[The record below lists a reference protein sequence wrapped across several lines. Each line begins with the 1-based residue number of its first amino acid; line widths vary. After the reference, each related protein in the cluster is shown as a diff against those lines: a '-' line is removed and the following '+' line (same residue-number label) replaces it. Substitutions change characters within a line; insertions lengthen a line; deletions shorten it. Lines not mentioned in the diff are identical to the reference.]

1 VGAPAESRRPGASAL
16 WSLLGCCVLAA
27 SWLLVG
33 RLFWGAVDAE
43 AWTAVSA
50 DLDRWATL
58 AGHTGSALA
67 AAVGLG
73 MPLAIAL
80 AIVLFRT
87 DLPGRRGL
95 IFVLVL
101 AAALPVH
108 VVSAA
113 ALAVVGAE
121 ALQGSAL
128 ALGAVHALAHLP
140 LVTLVCG
147 LALSAVDG
155 DLERSA
161 ATDGAGA
168 LGVLWRITLRGAL
181 GGLVAALLLL
191 VLLTATDYSVSDV
204 LLVRTFAEEVYTL
217 FALHGRAAEP
227 TLVALPMMAL
237 FGVVLW
243 FLRRRFVSAAA
254 AQPGRAAP
262 HVFSLGRIRAPVA
275 LALWA
280 LILGLAGLPIAR
292 LWALVG
298 GFSQLLAS
306 AQMFAPELLT
316 SVACCTVAAALAAM
330 LATPLA
336 WSLARRPWA
345 SRLIALWLVIMLSLP
360 APLLGIGLVE
370 LLNRPGPLGALYDS
384 PAVLVLTYLLR
395 FLPVAVLLVYP
406 AARAIPDELL
416 HAARADGCDRGQL
429 QSRLVSP
436 LLRPAAVIAFLVTW
450 LLAMGELPATLLVTP
465 PGYTT
470 AGARFFTLVHYGL
483 AGEAAALSLLSALC
497 TLVPAALLA
506 ALLLGRRRNAR
517 NPLPGTQAVH
527 RGR

>member
-1 VGAPAESRRPGASAL
+1 MATPAESRRPGASSL
-16 WSLLGCCVLAA
+16 WSLLGACVLAVSA
-27 SWLLVG
+27 LLVG
-33 RLFWGAVDAE
+33 QLFWGAVDGA
-43 AWTAVSA
+43 AWTAVSG

-73 MPLAIAL
+73 MPLAMVL
-80 AIVLFRT
+80 AILLFRT
-87 DLPGRRGL
+87 DLPGRRWL
-95 IFVLVL
+95 IALLVL

-113 ALAVVGAE
+113 VLAVVGAE

-161 ATDGAGA
+161 ATDCAGP
-168 LGVLWRITLRGAL
+168 LGILWRITLRGAL

-191 VLLTATDYSVSDV
+191 VLLTSTDYSVSDV

-227 TLVALPMMAL
+227 TLVALPMMVL

-262 HVFSLGRIRAPVA
+262 HVFALGRTRAPVA

-280 LILGLAGLPIAR
+280 LVLSFAGLPIAR

-298 GFSQLLAS
+298 GFPELLAS
-306 AQMFAPELLT
+306 LRMFTPELLT
-316 SVACCTVAAALAAM
+316 SVATCTAAAALAA
-330 LATPLA
+330 LIAPRLA
-336 WSLARRPWA
+336 WTLASSPARRPLA
-345 SRLIALWLVIMLSLP
+345 GRLIALWMVIMLSLP

-395 FLPVAVLLVYP
+395 FLPVAVLIVYP
-406 AARAIPDELL
+406 AARAIPNELL
-416 HAARADGCDRGQL
+416 HAARADGCDNAQL
-429 QSRLVSP
+429 QSRLVNP

-497 TLVPAALLA
+497 TLIPAALLA
-506 ALLLGRRRNAR
+506 SLLLGRRGGASSS
-517 NPLPGTQAVH
+517 LP
-527 RGR
+527 

>member
-1 VGAPAESRRPGASAL
+1 LL
-16 WSLLGCCVLAA
+16 WSLLGVCVVAA
-27 SWLLVG
+27 SVVLVG
-33 RLFWGAVDAE
+33 QLFWGAVDGQ
-43 AWTAVSA
+43 AWTAVSG
-50 DLDRWATL
+50 DLDRWSTL
-58 AGHTGSALA
+58 AGHTGSALT

-73 MPLAIAL
+73 MPLALAL
-80 AIVLFRT
+80 AILLFRT

-113 ALAVVGAE
+113 VLAVLGAE
-121 ALQGSAL
+121 VLEGSAL

-161 ATDGAGA
+161 ATDGAGP
-168 LGVLWRITLRGAL
+168 LGVLWRITFRGAL

-191 VLLTATDYSVSDV
+191 VLLTSTDYSVSDV

-237 FGVVLW
+237 FGVVLR

-254 AQPGRAAP
+254 GQPGRAAP
-262 HVFSLGRIRAPVA
+262 HVFALGRSRAPVA
-275 LALWA
+275 LSLWA
-280 LILGLAGLPIAR
+280 LVLSFAGLPIGR

-298 GFSQLLAS
+298 GFPELLAS
-306 AQMFAPELLT
+306 LRMFTPELLT
-316 SVACCTVAAALAAM
+316 SVATCTAAAALAAL
-330 LATPLA
+330 LAPSLA
-336 WSLARRPWA
+336 WSLARRPMA
-345 SRLIALWLVIMLSLP
+345 GRLIALWMVIMLSLP

-370 LLNRPGPLGALYDS
+370 LLNRPGPSGALYDS

-406 AARAIPDELL
+406 AARAVPDELL
-416 HAARADGCDRGQL
+416 HAARADGCDNGQL

-506 ALLLGRRRNAR
+506 GLLLGRRRDFR
-517 NPLPGTQAVH
+517 SSLP
-527 RGR
+527 